1 MKTVFPSTP
10 GNHEN
15 NVPAERLKRFG
26 WADII
31 VIILVATGTTLTIP
45 TIGNHTPETVSVY
58 HNNRKIA
65 TYPLEEDRTISVQ
78 GSLGKL
84 TIAIKSGNVS
94 VVNAGCPHHIC
105 EKTGPISM
113 PHAQIVCAP
122 NHIVIVI
129 NSATPDT
136 IDAISR

>member
-1 MKTVFPSTP
+1 MKTVSPSTP
-10 GNHEN
+10 RNHEK
-15 NVPAERLKRFG
+15 NVAIEGLKRFG

-31 VIILVATGTTLTIP
+31 VILFVVTVTALTIP
-45 TIGNHTPETVSVY
+45 TIGRHTPETVSVY

-65 TYPLEEDRTISVQ
+65 TYPLAQDRTFSVQ
-78 GSLGKL
+78 GTIGKI
-84 TIAIKSGNVS
+84 TIAIKNRNVA
-94 VVNAGCPHHIC
+94 VEKAECPHRIC
-105 EKTGPISM
+105 EKTGPVSL

-136 IDAISR
+136 IDAVTR